1 MEHYTSKKKLKH
13 VLFGLTGVALAC
25 SSAIAVAGNSK
36 GNQGPAVSGN
46 CAALSADRATEF
58 HGNPNESDLS
68 LAMAGNQW
76 VVFNNVMSR
85 FNERRIANGEYKV
98 TDDDL
103 LRTGSQTLEFLRTHG
118 RKYFIELIPPGKE
131 RAQILSGCMTL
142 GNEKDTNFLPFSI
155 QTNFDIFASTNYTE
169 MQTLA
174 AKGFVAE
181 ALPYTKNQLT
191 IMVSLA
197 SGLKGMLEGPSE
209 LDTIYNTVMFML
221 DSANK
226 VANVDHKDE
235 GVHAG
240 INKMYKFMDKYIRE
254 NGSPAQI
261 TALNNALFDL
271 NIPQAGSPSLTRADD
286 IAGHTHA
293 TDHILT
299 KNADCNY
306 GDGIDG
312 NSDGDFDD
320 IGDKFPTLR
329 FCEFAVLNKG
339 NTHETRVHHVEIP
352 GGILGKPNFVE
363 VVAGPVW
370 VSELQFA
377 KDAGDLVEGI
387 DIPVVSLNNGDKV
400 NGPVVYSIAFL
411 ATMDEDHRA
420 LAEDFMAFIR
430 EEGGA
435 AQNEYTLGGF
445 NAMTAADLAGGQI
458 YDCDGNGIADEVVNG
473 LAVPQTCP

>member
-1 MEHYTSKKKLKH
+1 MEQYTNKKKLKR
-13 VLFGLTGVALAC
+13 VIFGLAGVALAC
-25 SSAIAVAGNSK
+25 SSAMAVAGKDK
-36 GNQGPAVSGN
+36 GPEVSGN
-46 CAALSADRATEF
+46 CAALGADRATEF

-103 LRTGSQTLEFLRTHG
+103 VNTAAQTLEFLRTHG

-131 RAQILSGCMTL
+131 RSQILSGCMTL
-142 GNEKDTNFLPFSI
+142 GNEKDTNFLPLSI
-155 QTNFDIFASTNYTE
+155 QTNFDIFASTNYAE

-174 AKGFVAE
+174 AKGFVSE

-191 IMVSLA
+191 IMVSEA
-197 SGLKGMLEGPSE
+197 SGLKETLEGATP

-221 DSANK
+221 DPLNK

-235 GVHAG
+235 GVHKG
-240 INKMYKFMDKYIRE
+240 INKMYKFMDTYIRE
-254 NGSPAQI
+254 NGSPEQVD
-261 TALNNALFDL
+261 ALDAALLEVL
-271 NIPQAGSPSLTRADD
+271 NPQAGSPSLTRADD
-286 IAGHTHA
+286 INGHTHA
-293 TDHILT
+293 TDHVLST
-299 KNADCNY
+299 ASDCHY
-306 GDGIDG
+306 GDG
-312 NSDGDFDD
+312 
-320 IGDKFPTLR
+320 TLR
-329 FCEFAVLNKG
+329 FCEFAVLNKA

-352 GGILGKPNFVE
+352 GGILGKDGFEE

-377 KDAGDLVEGI
+377 VAADDAVEGI
-387 DIPVVSLNNGDKV
+387 TIPVVDLASGDKV

-411 ATMDEDHRA
+411 ATMDDDNVD
-420 LAEDFMAFIR
+420 LAEEFMEFIR

-445 NAMTAADLAGGQI
+445 NTMTCVDFSKGEQ
-458 YDCDGNGIADEVVNG
+458 YSFDGDGILVVTKRDVSAN
-473 LAVPQTCP
+473 CP